1 MCDDRN
7 ITQTVGTVPYGTNDI
22 FRASIAATVLTQN
35 LRNVY
40 HTFRKY
46 SLLFIYYGNTS
57 LFLQIE
63 DFRGDCCNTDMSITE
78 FNGF

>member
-46 SLLFIYYGNTS
+46 SLLFIY
-57 LFLQIE
+57 
-63 DFRGDCCNTDMSITE
+63 
-78 FNGF
+78 